1 MTGARRPCAD
11 PHLAGTRPGRCDAD
25 TEKSMTR
32 GQGPDPEPCV
42 AGVGLGR
49 CDSHAGESMTSA
61 RQPYADPYL
70 AGAGLGLVLLAALVI
85 TGRGLGASG
94 AFATTAAGLVHAVA
108 PGAAAANPYF
118 ARYLAADGPWRDWLL
133 VELAGVALGGLASA
147 WLAGRLGGAVER
159 GPRIGARPRLLLGF
173 AGGAIMGLGAVLA
186 RGCTSGLALT
196 GGALLSAG
204 AWGFMLAAF
213 AGAYLAAPV
222 VRRAWR

>member
-1 MTGARRPCAD
+1 VTGARRPCAD
-11 PHLAGTRPGRCDAD
+11 PHVAGTRPGRRDNHAD
-25 TEKSMTR
+25 ESMTSAR
-32 GQGPDPEPCV
+32 RPCADSYV
-42 AGVGLGR
+42 AGTRPGR
-49 CDSHAGESMTSA
+49 GDSRADESMTSA

-94 AFATTAAGLVHAVA
+94 AFATTAAGLVQAVA

-159 GPRIGARPRLLLGF
+159 GPRLGARPRLLLGF

-213 AGAYLAAPV
+213 AGAYLTAPV
-222 VRRAWR
+222 LRRAWR